1 MEVTSAS
8 NMLVTTYDT

>member
-8 NMLVTTYDT
+8 KMLVTTYDT